1 VCRLHPLDELNSES
15 PFPSKEEVWA
25 TLPAIVRTATAG
37 IVIASKSIRQV
48 LIRFPTLVAN
58 SHGTA
63 WHINVL
69 EKRNR
74 SWMDVC
80 LEGTV
85 KLRGGE
91 SKTGG

>member
-1 VCRLHPLDELNSES
+1 MCWLHPLDELNPES
-15 PFPSKEEVWA
+15 PFSSKEEIRA
-25 TLPAIVRTATAG
+25 TLPAG
-37 IVIASKSIRQV
+37 IRAVTVDMMRALKSIRQV
-48 LIRFPTLVAN
+48 LVRFPTLVAN
-58 SHGTA
+58 SHGAA

-74 SWMDVC
+74 GWMDVC